1 MDEIIEKLDNIGNNY
16 GELIKKFDSISS
28 LFFMFCFK

>member
-1 MDEIIEKLDNIGNNY
+1 MDEIIEKLGNNGNNY

-28 LFFMFCFK
+28 LFYVLF